1 MLVLSRRN
9 GERIVIDGRIT
20 VTVIGVRGRQV
31 RLGIAAPAEVRVWRE
46 EVRAEREP
54 AAVQPD
60 RNLPAGPQ
68 PICRCRDADGPAVT
82 AGSV

>member
-31 RLGIAAPAEVRVWRE
+31 RLGIAAPAEVPVRRE
-46 EVRAEREP
+46 ELHAKTEP
-54 AAVQPD
+54 AAVKPD
-60 RNLPAGPQ
+60 RHVPAGPQ
-68 PICRCRDADGPAVT
+68 PICRCQDAGGPAVR
-82 AGSV
+82 AGSG